1 MCSNAKQHNRL
12 VTALQIS
19 SVHTT
24 SIVSYRKF
32 VSSLIST
39 IIESATCYNRKDM
52 TKVFMI
58 LLLLM
63 NCASTPSTTILDA
76 SGISDKVRIEVTGAS
91 VPKLSALGWTTA
103 TLY

>member
-1 MCSNAKQHNRL
+1 
-12 VTALQIS
+12 
-19 SVHTT
+19 
-24 SIVSYRKF
+24 
-32 VSSLIST
+32 
-39 IIESATCYNRKDM
+39 M

-76 SGISDKVRIEVTGAS
+76 SGISDKVRNEVTGAS